1 MKQEEIRIH
10 ELEFAVEANR
20 TLLTLETEKAKSAF
34 LQLIKIGHELGGIS
48 FDDFL
53 KTRRLEDFSPEDLSG
68 AIIGIVK
75 VNLALQNPDIDKM
88 IDLRREVG
96 EKGQLADTHAKRAEQ
111 AEEIVRA
118 LKKQVDILEND
129 RAKLRQEIQQL
140 SANLTAVQAKAPDAD
155 PLVWFSEW
163 KKEKDFNR
171 NSNALVLI
179 GETGWARTSKIST
192 EGSERLKVSDK
203 TIRRGIKD
211 LVKEG
216 LIECQRSVS
225 TMGHPTDLV
234 RLNDKGRWAY
244 TKLTGKVPA
253 PSEYDGLLEANKS
266 DRQSMLIL
274 KAADLFI
281 KFGYSPNTHPVQIK
295 LDGNRHFDPDF
306 IMRKDSE
313 TFYIEFETGI
323 GDNRNSLAEKWENA
337 STVGGGNICLVTR
350 DKNSMNELVN
360 NIVRWAGER
369 GKRIHLFA
377 THIEA
382 LKTLTIDQGPWVVDK
397 DR

>member
-20 TLLTLETEKAKSAF
+20 TLLALETEKAKSAF

-48 FDDFL
+48 FDDFM
-53 KTRRLEDFSPEDLSG
+53 KTRRLEDFSPEDLSS

-75 VNLALQNPDIDKM
+75 VNLALQNPDVDKM
-88 IDLRREVG
+88 IDLRREAE
-96 EKGQLADTHAKRAEQ
+96 EKGLLANTHAKRAEQ
-111 AEEIVRA
+111 AEEMVRS

-129 RAKLRQEIQQL
+129 RAKLRQEMQQL
-140 SANLTAVQAKAPDAD
+140 SSNLTAAQAKAPDAD
-155 PLVWFSEW
+155 PLMWFSEW

-171 NSNALVLI
+171 NSSALILI
-179 GETGWARTSKIST
+179 GETGWARVSKLGL
-192 EGSERLKVSDK
+192 EGSEHLKVSDK
-203 TIRRGIKD
+203 TIKRGIKD
-211 LVKEG
+211 LAEEG
-216 LIECQRSVS
+216 LVECQRGVS
-225 TMGHPTDLV
+225 TIGHPTDMV
-234 RLNDKGRWAY
+234 RLTDKGKWAY
-244 TKLTGKVPA
+244 TQLTGKA
-253 PSEYDGLLEANKS
+253 PVLSEYDGLLEAHKS

-274 KAADLFI
+274 KAADLFT
-281 KFGYSPNTHPVQIK
+281 KFGFLVDTHPVQIK
-295 LDGNRHFDPDF
+295 LDEDRHFDPDF
-306 IMRKDSE
+306 IVRKDSE
-313 TFYIEFETGI
+313 TFYVEFETGI
-323 GDNRNSLAEKWENA
+323 GDNRDSLAEKWENA

-360 NIVRWAGER
+360 NVVRWAGER

-382 LKTLTIDQGPWVVDK
+382 LKALAIEQSPWVVDK